1 MMNQMLN
8 ISNPGKKIKNVIKD
22 AIMRKQKEV
31 KHIQNDLNILK
42 QQNASGIY
50 YTPIN
55 VNPEST
61 IEYVAITIASFLM
74 DILYGL
80 KEGIKFVKQD
90 VIKIQQKGGTN
101 TDIKNGA
108 SELINQ
114 SDQLLNIIGGALE
127 NTKPVNSPTSSPS
140 SSSLEEQAGT
150 PSLSG
155 VALDKA
161 KDVGEALGKTGL
173 KWSAEAMNNLIDYVM
188 TATGEE
194 AILDTPIDE
203 LSPELNRKVLIL
215 GDILKELAKNPAT
228 KEVIKETANVVA
240 DSADDFIDEMR
251 EPAIKI
257 ADHSIDLMKS
267 VAEKFV
273 SGATATTLSVVQSFL
288 AEIPWIGGILDLF
301 IAVGKGFNTLMG
313 TYRIFVEKSSPVVL
327 TGAETVSNTE
337 KLAVKT
343 AEKIKDVTQESV
355 KGLETTIKDITSAV
369 STPTAPA
376 TAPATAPVTAPAT
389 APATAPV
396 TRQQQNGG
404 SNKLNYAIIRGGKRL
419 RKTMKKFHST
429 LPKLKY
435 TDNKHRK
442 TNKSKK
448 KIRRRNKTKRR

>member
-80 KEGIKFVKQD
+80 KEGIKYVKQD

-108 SELINQ
+108 SEIINQ
-114 SDQLLNIIGGALE
+114 SDQLLNMIGGALE
-127 NTKPVNSPTSSPS
+127 NTKPVNSPTSSP

-369 STPTAPA
+369 STA
-376 TAPATAPVTAPAT
+376 TAPA
-389 APATAPV
+389 

-435 TDNKHRK
+435 TANKHRK